1 MEQRA
6 IVGFSKVDLSFA
18 SLDVLKFD
26 FVLQVYAT
34 DGGWRY
40 LLFTKLS
47 MKHLCTLN
55 KWQVSGVSKCR
66 WWNQVANVLLC

>member
-47 MKHLCTLN
+47 MKHLCTSN
-55 KWQVSGVSKCR
+55 K
-66 WWNQVANVLLC
+66 